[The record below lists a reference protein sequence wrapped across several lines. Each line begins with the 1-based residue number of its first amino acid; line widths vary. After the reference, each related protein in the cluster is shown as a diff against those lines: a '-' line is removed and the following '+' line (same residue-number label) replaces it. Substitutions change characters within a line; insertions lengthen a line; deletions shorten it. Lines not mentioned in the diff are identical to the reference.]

1 MKNKVI
7 VWLILLLVVLLSSV
21 YILGVSLIKE
31 GKERKIAEQNLI
43 AKSSELSTYV
53 TKYGDSV
60 KVLQGMR
67 LDIHDA
73 KQLESA
79 LIKRVKDLEIK
90 LKNATGIIEIVE
102 VIKWKNKDSIVYV
115 PLNDSTRR
123 FEIKD
128 KWISAKI
135 DITDFKVIKPGGFI
149 IDSIPNKAIIVPSI
163 KTKGWWIFK
172 KTIGVEV
179 FINNTN
185 PFIQTTSG
193 TYIDLRK
200 KQ

>member
-21 YILGVSLIKE
+21 YVLGVSLIKE

-149 IDSIPNKAIIVPSI
+149 IDSIPNKAIIVPSF

>member
-67 LDIHDA
+67 LDINDA
-73 KQLESA
+73 KQVEGA
-79 LIKRVKDLEIK
+79 LMKRVKDLEVK
-90 LKNATGIIEIVE
+90 LKNATGVIEIVE
-102 VIKWKNKDSIVYV
+102 TIKYVNKDSIIYV
-115 PLNDSTRR
+115 PLTDTTRL
-123 FEIKD
+123 FPIED
-128 KWISAKI
+128 KWLKAEVVV
-135 DITDFKVIKPGGFI
+135 TDFKYIAPGDFRI
-149 IDSIPNKAIIVPSI
+149 LDIPNTSILVPSV
-163 KTKGWWIFK
+163 KYKGWWIFK

-185 PFIQTTSG
+185 PYIKTTSG

-200 KQ
+200 KK